1 MTAQSFADLVADAA
15 RLAAPGQRHILG
27 ITGAPGAGKSTL
39 AERLVA
45 ALDGRAV
52 LVGMDGFHLAQRQL
66 RQLGRAER
74 KGAEDTFDAAGYTE
88 LLARLRRREDGVVY
102 APEFRRDLEE
112 PIACAVP
119 VGPEVPLVVT
129 EGNYLLVPNPPWDRV
144 RGLLDEVWF
153 LAPAE
158 DERVGRLIDRHMR
171 FGRTEAQARERAFG
185 SDAVN
190 AKLIAATAGLADRVL
205 TAIVD

>member
-1 MTAQSFADLVADAA
+1 MAVLTFADLVADAA
-15 RLAAPGQRHILG
+15 RLAVPGQRHILG

-52 LVGMDGFHLAQRQL
+52 LVGMDGFHLAHRQL
-66 RQLGRAER
+66 RRLGRAER
-74 KGAEDTFDAAGYTE
+74 KGAEDTFDAVGYAE
-88 LLARLRRREDGVVY
+88 LLTRLRRRENGIGY
-102 APEFRRDLEE
+102 APEFRGDLEE

-119 VGPEVPLVVT
+119 VPQEVPLVVT

-158 DERVGRLIDRHMR
+158 
-171 FGRTEAQARERAFG
+171 
-185 SDAVN
+185 
-190 AKLIAATAGLADRVL
+190 
-205 TAIVD
+205 